1 MKKILLLLLMIPA
14 WVCAQTDAK
23 YLAGAVPV
31 VDGRVTFTQT
41 INVPGLTKD
50 VLYTYVNKWAN
61 DKFKTTDGFPNNKLI
76 SEDASAGEIGAIG
89 EQYIVF
95 SNSVLSL
102 DRARIFYQFT
112 AKVANGKCDMTIT
125 RIRYLYEESRNG
137 GQRYSAEEIITDET
151 GLNKKKDKLARVI
164 GKFRRETIDYKDD
177 LFKSVSTSIMEQ
189 LQQSAKAEQSQV
201 ETKAVQTDATGIVT
215 IDPAAI
221 KAAETAPAAAAV
233 IPATKVAA
241 TTVAAATS
249 DMAGY
254 RKVEVKDIPGN
265 IYKMLSD
272 DWMLITAG
280 SDAQFNMMTASWGG
294 LGNLYQKPVAFCFIN
309 PSRYTYQLME
319 KGDTYTLSFYNES
332 SRKALQVCGTT
343 SGRDSDKVKASG
355 LTPITTPSGNKAFG
369 EAWLIIECKKMIAQS
384 FNPDVVKQ
392 DELKQQWEGK
402 AMHKMYIGEITN
414 VWMK

>member
-1 MKKILLLLLMIPA
+1 MKKILLLLLIIPA
-14 WVCAQTDAK
+14 WVYAQTDAK

-50 VLYTYVNKWAN
+50 VLYTYLDNWAN
-61 DKFKTTDGFPNNKLI
+61 DQFKTQEGFPNNKLI

-89 EQYIVF
+89 EQFIVF

-102 DRARIFYQFT
+102 DRARIYYQFT
-112 AKVANGKCDMTIT
+112 AKCSNGRCDMTIT
-125 RIRYLYEESRNG
+125 RIRYLYEEARSG

-164 GKFRRETIDYKDD
+164 GKFRRETIDFKDD

-189 LQQSAKAEQSQV
+189 LQQTAKASQPQV
-201 ETKAVQTDATGIVT
+201 ETKAVQTDAPGVVT

-221 KAAETAPAAAAV
+221 KAAETAPATAAAV
-233 IPATKVAA
+233 IPAATVAT
-241 TTVAAATS
+241 TTVATTS

-265 IYKMLSD
+265 IYQMLSE

-280 SDAQFNMMTASWGG
+280 NDAKFNMMTASWGG

-319 KGDTYTLSFYNES
+319 KGDTYTLSFYKEE

-343 SGRDSDKVKASG
+343 SGRDGDKVKASG

-369 EAWLIIECKKMIAQS
+369 EAWLIIECRKMIAQS

-392 DELKQQWEGK
+392 DALRQEWEGK